1 MDARSR
7 KLNLL
12 RQMLSDMESV
22 LVAHSGGV
30 DSTFLPK
37 VALDVLGKNVL
48 AVTAKSPI
56 HPVSESAAAE
66 ELTRWQGAKHLSV
79 ETDELMQIS
88 PAPVQ
93 RDAAVSVEVAAKG
106 DDYIHTAAPRAAQ
119 WAGDSAVGAASWAAA
134 RPAMAHSRLMVPA
147 APLA

>member
-22 LVAHSGGV
+22 PVAHSGGV

-56 HPVSESAAAE
+56 HPVSESAAARRRGVDP
-66 ELTRWQGAKHLSV
+66 LAGGQASLRRDRR
-79 ETDELMQIS
+79 TDADLARAS
-88 PAPVQ
+88 PA
-93 RDAAVSVEVAAKG
+93 
-106 DDYIHTAAPRAAQ
+106 
-119 WAGDSAVGAASWAAA
+119 
-134 RPAMAHSRLMVPA
+134 
-147 APLA
+147 